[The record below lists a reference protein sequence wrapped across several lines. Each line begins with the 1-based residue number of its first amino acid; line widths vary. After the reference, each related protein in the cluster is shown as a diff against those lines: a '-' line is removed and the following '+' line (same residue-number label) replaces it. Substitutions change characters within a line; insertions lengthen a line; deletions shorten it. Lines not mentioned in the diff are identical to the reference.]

1 MIRTPSSTAQRHTR
15 IDLLVRRLNAAGLAL
30 AVLLSACATS
40 SDKAK
45 PEDLGPMA
53 DLEKLYAEARD
64 DLSGKAWDRAIKAL
78 EKIEARATG
87 TLMGQQAMLD
97 LAYAYWKSGERALAV
112 VTLERF
118 MRLHPSSPALD
129 YALYLKG
136 LTNFTDSLGLFSGI
150 SGQKVSERD
159 QKAYKDAYQS
169 FQQLIQQF
177 PNSKY
182 ADDARVRM
190 DFIGNALAEYEISVA
205 RYYMKRGAYLA
216 AANRAQAALSQYEG
230 APALEDA
237 LGLMVQAYD
246 KLGLEDLKASS
257 LRVLRQNFPQSA
269 YLGAAAEPASA
280 TPSAEPT
287 QKPWWKVW

>member
-1 MIRTPSSTAQRHTR
+1 MP
-15 IDLLVRRLNAAGLAL
+15 AAGLVL
-30 AVLLSACATS
+30 ATLLSACATS
-40 SDKAK
+40 ADKAK
-45 PEDLGPMA
+45 PEDLGPTA

-64 DLSGKAWDRAIKAL
+64 DLSGKTWDRAIKSL
-78 EKIEARATG
+78 EKIEARASG
-87 TLMGQQAMLD
+87 TLMGQQALLD
-97 LAYAYWKSGERALAV
+97 LAYAYWKAGDRALAV

-169 FQQLIQQF
+169 FQQLVQQF

-182 ADDARVRM
+182 AEDARVRM
-190 DFIGNALAEYEISVA
+190 DFIGNALAEYEVSVA

-246 KLGLEDLKASS
+246 KLGLDDLKASS
-257 LRVLRQNFPQSA
+257 LRVLRQNFPKSA
-269 YLGAAAEPASA
+269 YLGSSPTPGVSA
-280 TPSAEPT
+280 PT
-287 QKPWWKVW
+287 SESERKPWWKVW